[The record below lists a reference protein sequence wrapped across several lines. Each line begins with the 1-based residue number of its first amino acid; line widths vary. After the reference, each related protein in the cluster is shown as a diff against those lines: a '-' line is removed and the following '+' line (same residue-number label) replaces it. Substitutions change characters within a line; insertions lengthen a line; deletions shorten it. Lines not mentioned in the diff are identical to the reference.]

1 MRTFTVILALVFY
14 ATAKAQSQD
23 LVKLDNEPVDFSNPL
38 NIVLYIV
45 FPILLTI
52 FYIRWSIG
60 KRREREEQQRNK
72 KDNTDGN

>member
-1 MRTFTVILALVFY
+1 MRTYTLILALIFQLSVN
-14 ATAKAQSQD
+14 AQSQD
-23 LVKLDNEPVDFSNPL
+23 LIKLDHEQVDFSNPW

-60 KRREREEQQRNK
+60 KRREREEQQKNK

>member
-1 MRTFTVILALVFY
+1 MRTYTLIFALIFQITVN
-14 ATAKAQSQD
+14 AQSQD
-23 LVKLDNEPVDFSNPL
+23 LIKLDNEKVDFSNPW

-60 KRREREEQQRNK
+60 KRREREEEQKNK
-72 KDNTDGN
+72 NK

>member
-1 MRTFTVILALVFY
+1 MRTYTTMLALFFY
-14 ATAKAQSQD
+14 LSTNAQSQD
-23 LVKLDNEPVDFSNPL
+23 LVKLDNEPIDFSNPW

-72 KDNTDGN
+72 KDNSDGN